1 MSSDA
6 TSRGRLT
13 HRTRLMKL
21 GRAGFS
27 KEFEKV
33 IVTIHLNREDFV
45 YFDGHGVLISDNGWI
60 ATVYHLFDSEDPNS
74 SFQVGSEVGIKWF
87 DGESFKIYYAEIVL
101 LVKQNDVALLRVV
114 RSKGEEDMPWNFN
127 YANFADEL
135 PKLGQEVHMIAT
147 NDGVNFEYT
156 CGMISFEGR
165 KCGDV
170 PPRCRDLIHFI
181 GEDSPVIQVHNLH
194 GIPGCSGVPVLNS
207 EGEVVGLYSFG
218 HARMAFLTPSTI
230 LKALCALHLKESGEC
245 GMVEEEDKE
254 SGDSGMVEEEDKESG
269 ECGMVEEEDKIL
281 SRKRKR
287 KLHPFLSK
295 FSFKLTHNLMI
306 RGRAK
311 ASTPEN

>member
-1 MSSDA
+1 ME
-6 TSRGRLT
+6 
-13 HRTRLMKL
+13 L

-27 KEFEKV
+27 KEFEKA
-33 IVTIHLNREDFV
+33 IVTIHLNRKDFV
-45 YFDGHGVLISDNGWI
+45 YVDGHGVLISDNGWI
-60 ATVYHLFDSEDPNS
+60 ATVYHLFKSEDPKP

-87 DGESFKIYYAEIVL
+87 DGESFKVYYAEIVL
-101 LVKQNDVALLRVV
+101 LVKQNDVALLKVV
-114 RSKGEEDMPWNFN
+114 RSDGEEDMPWDFN

-135 PKLGQEVHMIAT
+135 PKLGQEVHMTAT

-156 CGMISFEGR
+156 YGMISFEGR

-170 PPRCRDLIHFI
+170 PSRCRDLIHFI

-207 EGEVVGLYSFG
+207 EGEVVGLYSIG
-218 HARMAFLTPSTI
+218 YSRIAFITPSTI

-245 GMVEEEDKE
+245 GMVEEEDK
-254 SGDSGMVEEEDKESG
+254 
-269 ECGMVEEEDKIL
+269 IL
-281 SRKRKR
+281 SKKRKR

-295 FSFKLTHNLMI
+295 FSFKLAHNLMI